1 MCPNII
7 EHDDEEANEEYFS
20 KKMQRAPDQK
30 AKTALED
37 LKMFGQFHNLGVSI
51 ETLMVLLTAGTRAID
66 EEPDEEQLLVSAI
79 KNTTSEKK
87 AKRDF
92 E

>member
-7 EHDDEEANEEYFS
+7 EHDDEEANEEYFA
-20 KKMQRAPDQK
+20 KKMQRGPDQK

-37 LKMFGQFHNLGVSI
+37 LPMFGQFHSFGVSI
-51 ETLMVLLTAGTRAID
+51 ETLRVLLTAGARAID

-79 KNTTSEKK
+79 KNTTADKK
-87 AKRDF
+87 GKRDF